1 MVPGG
6 QDHSFGEGPARAKRK
21 AISMTPCGKK
31 WQPRAQTAPRSLVFQ
46 PKDGRMTRHDIADL
60 AFERTWR
67 VYRLMNPSVD
77 EQDEKRALLDRFIKK
92 CCDAGASDPELVV
105 VEALKF
111 LKRLE
116 EFGEAD

>member
-6 QDHSFGEGPARAKRK
+6 QDHSFGEGAARAKRK
-21 AISMTPCGKK
+21 VIFHDTVREKVATSLK
-31 WQPRAQTAPRSLVFQ
+31 PRLAVSFFQ
-46 PKDGRMTRHDIADL
+46 PKDGRMARHDIADL
-60 AFERTWR
+60 ASERTWR

-77 EQDEKRALLDRFIKK
+77 EQDEKRALLDRFVKK

-105 VEALKF
+105 VEALKY

-116 EFGEAD
+116 GFGESD